1 MRRAAACGAARWD
14 GAAAATPFGADFDR
28 MAPFRIGAEVCG
40 GASRLVRLV
49 SGCELHGIADALL
62 LRSALS
68 IELYSDPADHEWSG
82 AKHCDKAA

>member
-1 MRRAAACGAARWD
+1 VARWD

-28 MAPFRIGAEVCG
+28 MAPFRIGAAVCG

-49 SGCELHGIADALL
+49 SGCELQGIAGALL